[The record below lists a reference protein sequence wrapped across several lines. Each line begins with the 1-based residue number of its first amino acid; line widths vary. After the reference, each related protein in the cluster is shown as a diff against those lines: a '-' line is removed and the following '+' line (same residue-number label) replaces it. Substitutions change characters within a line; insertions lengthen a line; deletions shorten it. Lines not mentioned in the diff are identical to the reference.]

1 MQKYVNSSLSARHI
15 CLHFGLHL
23 RFYAKNKGFQGKEN
37 MSESFAQRI
46 YRQQEGVSTNLLD
59 TPILLEVVVL
69 IHI

>member
-23 RFYAKNKGFQGKEN
+23 RFYAKNKGLQVKEK

-46 YRQQEGVSTNLLD
+46 YRQREGVSRNLLD
-59 TPILLEVVVL
+59 TPILLEVL
-69 IHI
+69 LC